1 MALPS
6 LRVFI
11 NEMGLTLLLLVLLF
25 VYLFIYGVELKVIT
39 ILFSALSFSL
49 YAFVCAY
56 YYDPVEDNKDNN
68 TSASSL
74 SSSSS
79 SSWYNNILNQITGT
93 SEKSEQLIDI
103 IDSLK
108 ISLKH
113 TEDSSKLLHR
123 IRLRLQKDQL
133 ACVEASKLGL
143 LKYVL
148 ICLEDVLP
156 NDIRMSNGIDIINQI
171 LHNDEAKVEACK
183 DYQDMKEIVDKLIII
198 TKEFMNKTIPKKVV
212 EVSSLFND
220 NEDKQSNY
228 DDNNNN
234 LNCDKSIFEKIGYKL
249 IIALGLITID
259 STVAQTC
266 VGDKG
271 GVSLILSCLKDF
283 RNDSVDVLKWCY
295 WALFHITLQNPPNKR
310 ELVFKDGIT
319 LILKGLKAFPKVTDI
334 NQQGIALLCSVLTDD
349 PHSKMNLYDARQIA
363 LQNDI
368 VDVLQE
374 AQKTFK
380 NVDDIQA
387 TSTFTLNTLI
397 SNWQF

>member
-1 MALPS
+1 MALPP

-56 YYDPVEDNKDNN
+56 YYDPIKDNKKDNN
-68 TSASSL
+68 TT
-74 SSSSS
+74 SSS
-79 SSWYNNILNQITGT
+79 SSWYNNIINQITGT

-113 TEDSSKLLHR
+113 TEESSKLLHR

-148 ICLEDVLP
+148 SCLEDILP

-171 LHNDEAKVEACK
+171 LHNDEAKIEACK

-198 TKEFMNKTIPKKVV
+198 TREFMNKTIPKKVV

-220 NEDKQSNY
+220 DNEEKLSNY
-228 DDNNNN
+228 NDDNN
-234 LNCDKSIFEKIGYKL
+234 LNYDKSIFVKIGYKL

-319 LILKGLKAFPKVTDI
+319 LILKGLKAFPKVIDI

-374 AQKTFK
+374 AQKAFK
-380 NVDDIQA
+380 NIDDIQA